1 MLATMGGAL
10 EGTKVFLSQVPGS
23 SALALDNE
31 LDDGLGATGNL
42 RATLGATAVNTPQS
56 AAALGTPYNED
67 NVYTVCYRI

>member
-1 MLATMGGAL
+1 MC
-10 EGTKVFLSQVPGS
+10 LSQVPGS
-23 SALALDNE
+23 SALDNE

-42 RATLGATAVNTPQS
+42 RVTLGATAVNTPQS